1 MTRLAFLGSPAVSAA
16 CLRALHG
23 AGHDI
28 RLVVTEADK
37 RRSRGGA
44 PVPTPVKAAALE
56 LGLPTSDRLSAIL
69 EVDAEL
75 GVVVAFGRLIKPP
88 VLGHLPLV
96 NVHFS
101 LLPRWR
107 GAAPVEWAILAG
119 DEKTGVCLMEVEAGL
134 DTGGVYARR
143 AIPIGEGERA
153 EELRERLG
161 SLGASLLVDRL
172 GEGAGGLG
180 VPVPQSE
187 LGGEVSYAPKLSSKD
202 LRLDFSRPAA
212 SLARVARVGRAWT
225 TFSGARLLVHE
236 ARAEPGAVAGEPGT
250 LVEDG
255 GALKVATG
263 EGLLLLGEVQ
273 QEGRRRQRFE
283 DWARGARLRAGE
295 RLGGRAT
302 VE

>member
-1 MTRLAFLGSPAVSAA
+1 MTRLAFLGSPAVSAG
-16 CLRALHG
+16 CLRALQA

-44 PVPTPVKAAALE
+44 PVPTPVKAAALD
-56 LGLPTSDRLSAIL
+56 LGLPTSDRLADLL

-75 GVVVAFGRLIKPP
+75 GVVVAFGRLIRPP
-88 VLGHLPLV
+88 VLGSLPLV
-96 NVHFS
+96 NLHFS

-107 GAAPVEWAILAG
+107 GAAPVEWALLAG

-134 DTGGVYARR
+134 DTGGVYALRE
-143 AIPIGEGERA
+143 IPIGEDERA
-153 EELRERLG
+153 EELTERLG

-172 GEGAGGLG
+172 AKGVGGLG
-180 VPVPQSE
+180 DPVPQSE
-187 LGGEVSYAPKLSSKD
+187 LGGEVTYAPKLTSED

-212 SLARVARVGRAWT
+212 LLARVVRVGRAWT

-236 ARAEPGAVAGEPGT
+236 ARAEPGGVAGEPGSF
-250 LVEDG
+250 VEDG

-273 QEGRRRQRFE
+273 QEGRRRQGFE
-283 DWARGARLRAGE
+283 EWARGARLRAGE

-302 VE
+302 VG